1 MNTFSFRT
9 VVATAL
15 VAAAALSGC
24 GGSDSS
30 NVKTRNSSINDP
42 CIGVYPLSGNSV
54 VTAAITNPD
63 CAVSLV
69 DVSPFHYQPAIV
81 SNKDPYAD
89 RRDPSA
95 TQLDYNHEF
104 KQFVIAHEAR
114 DANNVP
120 IEYVQT
126 TGDGK
131 DIATNVYKR
140 SKIVPI
146 TSNDQKSACIQP
158 VLSGG
163 IGYSAICNEIDAFQ
177 ITSYVGP
184 SGDQNIYYQSS
195 SIRSSIK
202 YIDIE
207 NKFPIEDGYFSV
219 VGLMN
224 GYPHTKMVI
233 TRPSADSFNVVHY
246 RYLEPTRQFQYSEG
260 DTSSTA
266 SSSSTTAAP
275 DTTISTLPVENS
287 TPTEESSTS
296 SSSSTVVTD
305 TSVDVDNTSTDSDGN
320 SVTNRRNIIDAC
332 SKLEGVET
340 TPSTD
345 EWNEGEQFTI
355 RVSNDC
361 ITPAN
366 ITGFIDYSFS
376 HSLIAVHQKTNEYVY
391 FPSYRDNKA
400 TKFIGRLYPGDW
412 TLTLRQNVSAQIVDG
427 QEEDLSTAMVIE
439 VNIKE
444 NSKNQLIPCTV
455 DDVELN
461 GNKLSLNCDY
471 SNAYLEYMANE
482 GLYSVHWL
490 PQNRLQTEVLDAHP
504 GWSYATLRYESS
516 GYEKYL
522 SFLICITSCD
532 QFISEVQA
540 EYARVSPETI
550 SVKQTNSQCV
560 HPQQSDLYVI
570 PYTSMGKQMMK
581 LAPDAVQ
588 SNTELRSFNIT
599 NTALI
604 SHQLETDFLYVFQY
618 SDVQRTDCMFRQNWA
633 MASLISIGNLPKSKN
648 EPTAEPTQV
657 SPPTRIDEIEISRI
671 DTVGSPVVISQ
682 EQTLIYIPVS
692 ALPDLTTADGKVI
705 ATASVLN
712 AEDEWVRLLPHLPN
726 NVRIA
731 AGAKE
736 LKVKYTFSDGTEAVV
751 TKKVIT
757 PSEDQQIL
765 EKSSPSSS
773 TSLPL
778 ILAVLALLLLV
789 GAVVVI
795 RKRK

>member
-1 MNTFSFRT
+1 M
-9 VVATAL
+9 
-15 VAAAALSGC
+15 
-24 GGSDSS
+24 
-30 NVKTRNSSINDP
+30 
-42 CIGVYPLSGNSV
+42 
-54 VTAAITNPD
+54 
-63 CAVSLV
+63 
-69 DVSPFHYQPAIV
+69 
-81 SNKDPYAD
+81 
-89 RRDPSA
+89 
-95 TQLDYNHEF
+95 DYNHEF
-104 KQFVIAHEAR
+104 QQFVIAHEAR

-146 TSNDQKSACIQP
+146 PSSNQNTACIQP
-158 VLSGG
+158 ILGPDG
-163 IGYSAICNEIDAFQ
+163 KTPAIGFQKNESSDCNEIATYQVTLYAGGIDNQRILYELATFP
-177 ITSYVGP
+177 SYSFDIADNNFPVGQ
-184 SGDQNIYYQSS
+184 GYYA
-195 SIRSSIK
+195 
-202 YIDIE
+202 
-207 NKFPIEDGYFSV
+207 V
-219 VGLMN
+219 VGMVN

-233 TRPSADSFNVVHY
+233 TRPSVDSANVLQY
-246 RYLEPTRQFQYSEG
+246 RYLEPTTTFQYSEG
-260 DTSSTA
+260 DT
-266 SSSSTTAAP
+266 
-275 DTTISTLPVENS
+275 
-287 TPTEESSTS
+287 TPTEDSSTS

-305 TSVDVDNTSTDSDGN
+305 TSVDVNNTTTDSDGN
-320 SVTNRRNIIDAC
+320 SVTNLRNILDAC

-376 HSLIAVHQKTNEYVY
+376 HSLTAVHQKTNEYVY
-391 FPSYRDNKA
+391 FRSYRDNKA

-439 VNIKE
+439 ANIKE
-444 NSKNQLIPCTV
+444 NSKNPLIPCTV

-471 SNAYLEYMANE
+471 SDASLEYLTND
-482 GLYSVHWL
+482 GLYSRHWF

-504 GWSYATLRYESS
+504 GWSYATLRDESS
-516 GYEKYL
+516 GYQQSF

-560 HPQQSDLYVI
+560 HPQQSDLYVV
-570 PYTSMGKQMMK
+570 PYTSMGKQLMK

-588 SNTELRSFNIT
+588 SNTDLRSFTIT

-618 SDVQRTDCMFRQNWA
+618 SDVERTDCRFRQSWA
-633 MASLISIGNLPKSKN
+633 MASLISLGNLPKSKN

-712 AEDEWVRLLPHLPN
+712 AEDEWVPLLPHLPN

-778 ILAVLALLLLV
+778 ILAVLALLVL
-789 GAVVVI
+789 GSSIVVI